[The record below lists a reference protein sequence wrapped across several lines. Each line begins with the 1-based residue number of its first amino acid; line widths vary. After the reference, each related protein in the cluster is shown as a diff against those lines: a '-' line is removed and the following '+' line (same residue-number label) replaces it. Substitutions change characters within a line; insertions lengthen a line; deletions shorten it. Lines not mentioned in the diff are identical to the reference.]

1 MRIDIMGLAQ
11 PLLAQDHEQS
21 TLPLPQCGGQIKI
34 DRNEWQTVLRFE
46 HVRYCPYLEIKS
58 SRRSLELAA
67 DGTYSHMYVW
77 HKPWV
82 AQKLDLV
89 LHAAGSEKSDRYTL
103 HSQPVTSLEAQAAPN
118 LYMIEMSTHAKG
130 LAVKLQNTSLC
141 SRLELVRFNQLP
153 MNQKFDLERQ
163 SEPQE
168 IIIGLPQ
175 AQSGSN
181 RVELRWGGALIHY
194 YFRDGRWFFT
204 GQ

>member
-1 MRIDIMGLAQ
+1 
-11 PLLAQDHEQS
+11 
-21 TLPLPQCGGQIKI
+21 
-34 DRNEWQTVLRFE
+34 
-46 HVRYCPYLEIKS
+46 
-58 SRRSLELAA
+58 
-67 DGTYSHMYVW
+67 MYVW

-118 LYMIEMSTHAKG
+118 LYMDEKHSKALLPLCQASIEMSTHAKG